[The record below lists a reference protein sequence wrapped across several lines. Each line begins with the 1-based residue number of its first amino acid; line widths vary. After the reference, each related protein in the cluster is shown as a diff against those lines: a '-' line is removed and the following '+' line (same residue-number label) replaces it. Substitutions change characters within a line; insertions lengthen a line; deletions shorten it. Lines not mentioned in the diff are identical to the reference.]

1 MKRSASTGSKKDLGC
16 RPLPG
21 VRRKHGRWRQP
32 GTGGRRDLGPQLA
45 AGLILA
51 ALWEAGVR
59 LGGVP
64 DFILPAPSQVA
75 VSLVKS
81 FPIIAGHTRV
91 TLYEAMTG
99 FVIAVAVSF
108 MLAFV
113 MDGVPVIKK
122 ALYPILVIS
131 QTIPIITIAPLFVIW
146 FGYGLLPK
154 VIVVTLVCFFPV
166 VVSFMGGLQGV
177 DGEMYDLL
185 KSMGASRMQIFR
197 LLKLPGALPSLF
209 SGMKIS
215 AAYSI
220 MGAVIGE
227 WLGAK
232 AGLGEFMRRSMHSF
246 AVGKTFAAIIVI
258 TVLSL
263 GVFEIIKLLE
273 GWLMPWAKYAARQE
287 E

>member
-108 MLAFV
+108 VLAFV
-113 MDGVPVIKK
+113 MDGV
-122 ALYPILVIS
+122 
-131 QTIPIITIAPLFVIW
+131 
-146 FGYGLLPK
+146 
-154 VIVVTLVCFFPV
+154 
-166 VVSFMGGLQGV
+166 
-177 DGEMYDLL
+177 
-185 KSMGASRMQIFR
+185 
-197 LLKLPGALPSLF
+197 
-209 SGMKIS
+209 
-215 AAYSI
+215 
-220 MGAVIGE
+220 
-227 WLGAK
+227 
-232 AGLGEFMRRSMHSF
+232 
-246 AVGKTFAAIIVI
+246 
-258 TVLSL
+258 
-263 GVFEIIKLLE
+263 
-273 GWLMPWAKYAARQE
+273 
-287 E
+287 